1 MDREQLALLKE
12 VMALD
17 FKALELQLYLD
28 THPNDQRA
36 LRDHNLA
43 CQEAKAAK
51 ENYQR
56 CYGPFMPC
64 EATGF
69 PWQWIS
75 DPWPW
80 EICYE

>member
-1 MDREQLALLKE
+1 VDREQLALLKE
-12 VMALD
+12 LMALE
-17 FKALELQLYLD
+17 FTALEFQLYLN

-36 LRDHNLA
+36 LMEYNSA
-43 CQEAKAAK
+43 CQAVKAAK
-51 ENYQR
+51 ERYVS
-56 CYGPFMPC
+56 CYGPLSHC
-64 EATGF
+64 EQSGF